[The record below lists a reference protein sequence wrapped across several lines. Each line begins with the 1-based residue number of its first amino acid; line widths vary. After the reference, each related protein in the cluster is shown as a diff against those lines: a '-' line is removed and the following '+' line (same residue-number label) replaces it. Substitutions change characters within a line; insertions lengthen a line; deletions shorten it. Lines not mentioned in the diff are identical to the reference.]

1 MKILSIETSCD
12 ETAIS
17 ILNFKTKNKF
27 NILSNL
33 IISQIDIHKEYG
45 GVYPTVAKREHIS
58 NLFPLFL
65 KSLKNSKL
73 IEKRKKEK
81 KINNKLLKQL
91 KIILRKDK
99 YNLNLLIKFYEKY
112 KKPKINIVTVTYG
125 PGLEIALWTGFNFA
139 KSLSILFNINL
150 VPVNHMEGHIFSSL
164 IKKETKAG
172 DILKIIKP
180 EYPSLVL
187 LISGGHTELQLI
199 KDMHSYKLL
208 GSTLDDAVGE
218 AFDKTA
224 RLLNLS
230 YPGGPEISKLAK
242 KNITN
247 NFNISLPRPMLN
259 RNNLNFSFSGLK
271 TSVLYLVKKQKKIS
285 VNFKEEL
292 SKEFENS
299 VSEVLIKK
307 TKKAIQQYKI
317 KSLIIGG
324 GVIANNKLRKDFLK
338 LSSELKINLFLP
350 EKKYT
355 GDNGLMIAVAGYLR
369 YKNNNYSKKINKV
382 DGNLKLK

>member
-259 RNNLNFSFSGLK
+259 QNNLNFSFSGLK

-307 TKKAIQQYKI
+307 TKKAIQQ
-317 KSLIIGG
+317 
-324 GVIANNKLRKDFLK
+324 
-338 LSSELKINLFLP
+338 
-350 EKKYT
+350 
-355 GDNGLMIAVAGYLR
+355 
-369 YKNNNYSKKINKV
+369 
-382 DGNLKLK
+382 

>member
-125 PGLEIALWTGFNFA
+125 PGLEIAL
-139 KSLSILFNINL
+139 
-150 VPVNHMEGHIFSSL
+150 
-164 IKKETKAG
+164 
-172 DILKIIKP
+172 
-180 EYPSLVL
+180 
-187 LISGGHTELQLI
+187 
-199 KDMHSYKLL
+199 
-208 GSTLDDAVGE
+208 
-218 AFDKTA
+218 
-224 RLLNLS
+224 
-230 YPGGPEISKLAK
+230 
-242 KNITN
+242 
-247 NFNISLPRPMLN
+247 
-259 RNNLNFSFSGLK
+259 
-271 TSVLYLVKKQKKIS
+271 
-285 VNFKEEL
+285 
-292 SKEFENS
+292 
-299 VSEVLIKK
+299 
-307 TKKAIQQYKI
+307 
-317 KSLIIGG
+317 
-324 GVIANNKLRKDFLK
+324 
-338 LSSELKINLFLP
+338 
-350 EKKYT
+350 
-355 GDNGLMIAVAGYLR
+355 
-369 YKNNNYSKKINKV
+369 
-382 DGNLKLK
+382 